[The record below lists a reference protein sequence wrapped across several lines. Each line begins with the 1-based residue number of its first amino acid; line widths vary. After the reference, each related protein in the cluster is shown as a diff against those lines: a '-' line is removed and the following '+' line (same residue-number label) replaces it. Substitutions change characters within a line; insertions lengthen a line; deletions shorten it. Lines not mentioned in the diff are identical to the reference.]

1 MEGGV
6 LGATDFTVS
15 HDDLGV
21 QSQPLSR
28 AFLGVGSN
36 EDWGQVPDEVR

>member
-6 LGATDFTVS
+6 LGATDFTVR

-28 AFLGVGSN
+28 ALLGVGN
-36 EDWGQVPDEVR
+36 NDDRGQVPGEVR